1 MPVCRW
7 CGVRFP
13 GRVDARYCSDACR
26 QAAYRKR
33 KCNVVTDDG
42 ACSVSERVSHDVTSV
57 TGGALPLKAK
67 RVVVGDPVKVIVSY
81 RSGRGWREVG

>member
-7 CGVRFP
+7 CGDRFS

-33 KCNVVTDDG
+33 KRDGVTDGG
-42 ACSVSERVSHDVTSV
+42 ARSVSERVSHDVTSV

-67 RVVVGDPVKVIVSY
+67 RVVVGDPVRVIVTFESE
-81 RSGRGWREVG
+81 RGWREVG